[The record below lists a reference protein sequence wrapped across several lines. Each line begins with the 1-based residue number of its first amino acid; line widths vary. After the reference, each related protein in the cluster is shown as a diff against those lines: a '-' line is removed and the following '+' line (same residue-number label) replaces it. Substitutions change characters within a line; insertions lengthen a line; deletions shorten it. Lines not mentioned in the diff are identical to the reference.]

1 MRCFFTKVI
10 TVERLTSADG
20 KEGYTAHGTI
30 TGYIA
35 PLSAQ
40 EAFVTEGNP
49 AQQFKLVTDINSD
62 IKKTDRLT
70 YNGQTF
76 IVTGTQ
82 KHEFGAMRR
91 LEANLDQYNS

>member
-1 MRCFFTKVI
+1 MRVFFTKVI
-10 TVERLTSADG
+10 TVERLASAGG
-20 KEGYTAHGTI
+20 KESYASNGTVK
-30 TGYIA
+30 GYIA

-49 AQQFKLVTDINSD
+49 AQQFKLVANINSD

-70 YNGQTF
+70 HNGQTF
-76 IVTGTQ
+76 TVTGTQ

-91 LEANLDQYNS
+91 LEANLEQYNS